1 MKDEKQQIDEASGE
15 SGGEDTVAKL
25 PKVGD
30 GLEQQQVPRIGP
42 LDESVDV
49 GAQRRRV

>member
-15 SGGEDTVAKL
+15 SGGEDTVTKL

-30 GLEQQQVPRIGP
+30 GLGHQVPRIGP

-49 GAQRRRV
+49 EAQRRRV